1 MKPKTNAHTRK
12 EDITM
17 TIVELVITLGY
28 LALVAI
34 AFLALAYAIY
44 ALAPIVKG
52 FVKWN
57 INRHK
62 DDDWRL

>member
-1 MKPKTNAHTRK
+1 
-12 EDITM
+12 M

-34 AFLALAYAIY
+34 AFLALAYGVY
-44 ALAPIVKG
+44 ALAPLVKG

-62 DDDWRL
+62 DENWYL